1 MAVRKTAALCRLE
14 AHLALAVSGFQ
25 RKATLMVHHLRV
37 QALDLRSFDVSECV
51 HGTLDECACLSVRPA
66 RNTKFSAP
74 QL

>member
-1 MAVRKTAALCRLE
+1 MAVRKIAALCRLE

-37 QALDLRSFDVSECV
+37 QALHLRSFEVSGCV
-51 HGTLDECACLSVRPA
+51 HGALDKRARLSVRPA
-66 RNTKFSAP
+66 RNTELSAP